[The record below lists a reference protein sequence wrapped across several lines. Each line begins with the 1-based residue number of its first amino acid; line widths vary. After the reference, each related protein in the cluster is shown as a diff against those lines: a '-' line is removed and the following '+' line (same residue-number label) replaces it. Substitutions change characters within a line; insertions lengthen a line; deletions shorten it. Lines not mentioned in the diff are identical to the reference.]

1 KLYAIINIIKL
12 EVYNGEKKV
21 FTKTWLLTLILVL
34 VFSLTLTGCDNG
46 SEGEEV
52 SKKEDANSVKENT
65 EKEKNEK
72 EDTLIKV
79 EDLPY
84 EINILEPDSIGTRYM
99 EATFTNNSDFTVT
112 GYSLTILLKEE
123 NEKTYLG
130 TYDTIMPGETSSKFE
145 SFAPE
150 SGKEEDMELL
160 RYELNIK
167 DEDGTEYLVEYDVK
181 LEKYEVLE
189 LSDD

>member
-1 KLYAIINIIKL
+1 
-12 EVYNGEKKV
+12 
-21 FTKTWLLTLILVL
+21 
-34 VFSLTLTGCDNG
+34 
-46 SEGEEV
+46 
-52 SKKEDANSVKENT
+52 
-65 EKEKNEK
+65 
-72 EDTLIKV
+72 
-79 EDLPY
+79 
-84 EINILEPDSIGTRYM
+84 M

-160 RYELNIK
+160 RYELNIQ

-189 LSDD
+189 ISDD

>member
-1 KLYAIINIIKL
+1 MVK
-12 EVYNGEKKV
+12 KKV

-160 RYELNIK
+160 RYELNIQ

-189 LSDD
+189 ISDD